1 MGVTLRMGYSV
12 VLGTYYIIAKGD
24 VENAVL
30 EINNDD
36 IKPKAIEIV
45 P

>member
-1 MGVTLRMGYSV
+1 MAYSAA
-12 VLGTYYIIAKGD
+12 LGTYYIIAKGD

-36 IKPKAIEIV
+36 IKAKAIEIV